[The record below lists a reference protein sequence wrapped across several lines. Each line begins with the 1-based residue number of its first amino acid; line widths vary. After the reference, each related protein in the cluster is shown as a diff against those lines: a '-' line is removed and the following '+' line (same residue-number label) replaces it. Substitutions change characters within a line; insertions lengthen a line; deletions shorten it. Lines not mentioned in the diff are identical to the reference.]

1 MRRRPPRSTRTDTL
15 FPYTT
20 LFRSASD
27 KPTQRFTFFLLGD
40 RQINAFA
47 TLGGYIGVNAG
58 LVLAADSEDE
68 VAAVVAHEVA
78 HVTQEHVLRG
88 VEAAQRDSIPILLA
102 MLGALAL
109 APGAGGSSSGD
120 ATMAALV
127 SAQGL
132 MAQRQSAYTP
142 SNEAETDQG
151 VLPPP

>member
-58 LVLAADSEDE
+58 LVLAADTEDE
-68 VAAVVAHEVA
+68 VAAVVAHEAA

-88 VEAAQRDSIPILLA
+88 VEPAERDRITILLA
-102 MLGALAL
+102 MLGEIATAQ
-109 APGAGGSSSGD
+109 GAGGHLRD
-120 ATMAALV
+120 ATTQA
-127 SAQGL
+127 GL
-132 MAQRQSAYTP
+132 MTGTRMMTQACTTHHTHNKPQDS
-142 SNEAETDQG
+142 
-151 VLPPP
+151 PPAATH